1 VAPPV
6 VVSSKVQKITG
17 SGSGAVPGAIQAT
30 RARAYQNVRIRWN
43 GSGENGV
50 EAMADTGQF
59 LVSAGYAKINT
70 VEVPQRRGIA
80 VFAGFD
86 PVTAT
91 LPVML
96 DKLGESGFE
105 VEEACQLLEYMAG
118 QGYGPGGA
126 YKGAAQV
133 GLAPLPVI
141 IEAFVQ
147 GGVNPS
153 KLLPLNYNAAD
164 RHPSIEWYI
173 TGFKWGDSIRTS
185 SEPYQRVRQKVTL
198 TLTEYDP
205 ETTAGPAVAIKRKKV
220 RVELGKGGKG
230 QSSLELVIDQGG
242 WKGNEEVMRAE
253 EVRAWWNAKH
263 SKKPGRYQ
271 RIAHINTPFRI
282 GQEVEIPVKG

>member
-1 VAPPV
+1 MSEQEPI
-6 VVSSKVQKITG
+6 VVSSKPQKITG
-17 SGSGAVPGAIQAT
+17 SGSGSLPGAIQAT
-30 RARAYQNVRIRWN
+30 RAQIYQNVRIRWN

-59 LVSAGYAKINT
+59 LVSAGYAKVNT

-91 LPVML
+91 LPVIL

-126 YKGAAQV
+126 YEGAAQV

-141 IEAFVQ
+141 IEAFAQ
-147 GGVNPS
+147 DGVSPS

-173 TGFKWGDSIRTS
+173 TGLAWGDSIRSS
-185 SEPYQRVRQKVTL
+185 SEPYQRVRQRVTL
-198 TLTEYDP
+198 TLTEYDAEANAQGNVLIP
-205 ETTAGPAVAIKRKKV
+205 TKWVNY
-220 RVELGKGGKG
+220 RVGRGKSGKGESPYEIVKKLSWPE
-230 QSSLELVIDQGG
+230 QEVDQ
-242 WKGNEEVMRAE
+242 RAGE
-253 EVRAWWNAKH
+253 IRKRWNSNTRH
-263 SKKPGRYQ
+263 SKQ
-271 RIAHINTPFRI
+271 RLGTINAR
-282 GQEVEIPVKG
+282 IPVGSRIKVPVEA